1 MFPTKKP
8 SRSEVLTFVAL
19 YAIAILTTRA
29 IGRGHFDDLR
39 PGGLR
44 LAYNVGPPR
53 LLSWFITRFSMVYG
67 RYIIYL

>member
-1 MFPTKKP
+1 MLINKKKQRPTSFPTKKP

-39 PGGLR
+39 LGGY
-44 LAYNVGPPR
+44 A
-53 LLSWFITRFSMVYG
+53 
-67 RYIIYL
+67 